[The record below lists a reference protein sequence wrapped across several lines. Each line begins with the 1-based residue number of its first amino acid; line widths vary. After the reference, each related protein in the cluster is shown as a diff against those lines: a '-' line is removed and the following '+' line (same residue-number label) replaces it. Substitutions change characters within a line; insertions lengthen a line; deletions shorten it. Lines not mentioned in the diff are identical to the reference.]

1 MNKGRMGGGGSIMRT
16 AERLGFNISLI
27 FSQIASEKK
36 INSRKFDIS
45 RPYYFFNPPL
55 TIGIESQKKDFMAI
69 F

>member
-1 MNKGRMGGGGSIMRT
+1 MGGWGGGAIMRT

-36 INSRKFDIS
+36 IKINSRKFDIS
-45 RPYYFFNPPL
+45 RPYYFLNPPL
-55 TIGIESQKKDFMAI
+55 TIGIESQKNDFMAI